1 MRLFVPIKDLE
12 SPYVI
17 FTSPADNTSGIV
29 TSANISITFSE
40 EVVRGTG
47 KIKISELTTNELF
60 EEIDV
65 ENKEQVEFLG
75 TDTIRIN
82 PTNNLKSGTEYFVN
96 MTRGTVSDP
105 SGNKFGGIAGTETY
119 NFSTREV
126 SKVTDPPVGIITG
139 FVPVNPGIGYTSGD
153 DAVVGDCRFELILTQ
168 ADQLLDL
175 KQEIVIISLSFSRS

>member
-1 MRLFVPIKDLE
+1 MIHKYQQKPGPRPDPDDPEGPELPDETPFVPIKDLE
-12 SPYVI
+12 APYVI
-17 FTSPADNTSGIV
+17 FTSPTDNTSGIV

-105 SGNKFGGIAGTETY
+105 SGNKFAGIAGTETY

-126 SKVTDPPVGIITG
+126 SAQQILQLVLSLDL
-139 FVPVNPGIGYTSGD
+139 YQ
-153 DAVVGDCRFELILTQ
+153 LILNW
-168 ADQLLDL
+168 
-175 KQEIVIISLSFSRS
+175 IYFWR